1 MKITRQPLI
10 LSLLGLVDLAR
21 CGVLPNWNSYPSHD
35 PAIENR
41 TLDEIYAS
49 AKHEMGDLIVLWGGD
64 GNIFTFL
71 EFWTH
76 SYSHG

>member
-1 MKITRQPLI
+1 MKIAGQPLI
-10 LSLLGLVDLAR
+10 LGLLGLVDLAR
-21 CGVLPNWNSYPSHD
+21 CNVLPNSNSYPSHD

-49 AKHEMGDLIVLWGGD
+49 AKKETGDLIVLWGGD
-64 GNIFTFL
+64 GNDFTL
-71 EFWTH
+71 LKLRTN